1 MPIRRSLGALLLAIA
16 ALPAYAQRD
25 PLSGAPLPP
34 AKRPTPSPIT
44 DHLYVSVAFFDP
56 HLDTFLRIDPT
67 PATNPP
73 TTGTP
78 LSGERNLGF
87 PATLQ
92 QAKVE
97 AMLRLRERFRIRVG
111 YFEADRSGSVVLPNA
126 IVFGN
131 QTFAAGDQLN
141 SSLDWRMFTISF
153 LYSFYRSDHL
163 EIATGINAYSVQ
175 LQTQALAPVLFQ
187 QQTTTASGAVPA
199 LPLDVT
205 WRFSRKFSF
214 TARGAYFKAA
224 HNDFSGSL
232 TDIYGDLQ
240 YRILP
245 NLTSGVSYSSTKI
258 DLTRTSI
265 SSSPGIANL
274 SIKGP
279 QLFLRFS
286 F

>member
-1 MPIRRSLGALLLAIA
+1 MPIRRTLSALLLAIA

-25 PLSGAPLPP
+25 PLSGAPLQPG
-34 AKRPTPSPIT
+34 KRPTPSPIT
-44 DHLYVSVAFFDP
+44 DHLYVGVSFFDP
-56 HLDTFLRIDPT
+56 RLSTFLRIDPT

-87 PATLQ
+87 APTLQ

-111 YFEADRSGSVVLPNA
+111 YFEADRSGSVVLPNT

-141 SSLDWRMFTISF
+141 SSLDWRMFTVSG
-153 LYSFYRSDHL
+153 LYSFYRTDRL
-163 EIATGINAYSVQ
+163 EIATGISAYAVQ
-175 LQTQALAPVLFQ
+175 LQAQALAPLLFQ

-199 LPLDVT
+199 LPLDIT
-205 WRFSRKFSF
+205 WRFARYFSF

-232 TDIYGDLQ
+232 TDLYGDLQ
-240 YRILP
+240 YRIVP
-245 NLTSGVSYSSTKI
+245 NLTFGVSYSGTKI
-258 DLTRTSI
+258 NLTRNSL

-279 QLFLRFS
+279 QAFLRFS

>member
-1 MPIRRSLGALLLAIA
+1 MPIRRSLSALLFVLA

-34 AKRPTPSPIT
+34 GKRPTPSPIT
-44 DHLYVSVAFFDP
+44 DHLYVSVSFFDP

-67 PATNPP
+67 NTNPP
-73 TTGTP
+73 TAGTP

-87 PATLQ
+87 PSSLQ

-111 YFEADRSGSVVLPNA
+111 YFEADRSGSVVLPNT

-141 SSLDWRMFTISF
+141 SSLDWRMFTISG
-153 LYSFYRSDHL
+153 LYSFYRTDRL
-163 EIATGINAYSVQ
+163 EIATGLTGYIVQ
-175 LQTQALAPVLFQ
+175 LQAQAVAPLLFQ
-187 QQTTTASGAVPA
+187 QDTTTASGGVPA

-205 WRFSRKFSF
+205 WRVSRRFSL

-224 HNDFSGSL
+224 VASFRGSL
-232 TDIYGDLQ
+232 TDLYADAQ

-245 NLTSGVSYSSTKI
+245 NLTAGVSYSGTKI
-258 DLTRTSI
+258 DLTRTST
-265 SSSPGIANL
+265 SSAPGVANL
-274 SIKGP
+274 SVRGP
-279 QLFLRFS
+279 QVFVRFS